1 MIAENVKK
9 DVERCRISVVFCT
22 FAPDIIKC
30 IKTMKLFDVYPL
42 FDVNIVKGKGCSV
55 WDDKGQEYLDLYG
68 GHAVISIGHS
78 HPHYIR
84 KVTEQLGQ
92 IGFYS
97 NSVINKLQEQLAERL
112 GTISGYDDYQLFL
125 INSGAEANEN
135 ALKLASFTNGR
146 TRVLSAQKAFHGR
159 TSLAV
164 EVTNNPKIIAPI
176 NDNGHVT
183 YLPLN
188 DLPAW
193 EAELQK
199 GDVCAVILECIQG
212 VGGIQL
218 ATKEFAQGLSAAC
231 QKYGTILICD
241 EIQCGY
247 GRSGKFFAHQWLDI
261 RPDIITVAKGIANGF
276 PMGGVLI
283 SPAFKPVYGQLGTTF
298 GGNHLAC
305 AAALAV
311 LDVFEQENLVE
322 NAREVGEYL
331 MTQIKNIQSP
341 HITDIR
347 GRGLMIGIDLD
358 IPHKDV
364 RQPLIYQEHCFTGCA
379 GTNVLR
385 LLPPLCLTK
394 QEADEFIEKLTKVLK
409 TL

>member
-1 MIAENVKK
+1 
-9 DVERCRISVVFCT
+9 
-22 FAPDIIKC
+22 
-30 IKTMKLFDVYPL
+30 MKLFDVYPL
-42 FDVNIVKGKGCSV
+42 FDVNIVKGKGCKV

-68 GHAVISIGHS
+68 GHAVISIGHA
-78 HPHYIR
+78 HPHYIS
-84 KVTEQLGQ
+84 KVNEQLGKL
-92 IGFYS
+92 GFYS
-97 NSVINKLQEQLAERL
+97 NSVVNKLQVELAERL
-112 GTISGYDDYQLFL
+112 GRISGYDDYQLFL

-146 TRVLSAQKAFHGR
+146 TRVLSAAKAFHGR

-176 NDNGHVT
+176 NANGHVT

-193 EAELQK
+193 EKELAK

-218 ATKEFAQGLSAAC
+218 ATEEFAQGLAAAC
-231 QKYGTILICD
+231 KKHGTVLICD

-247 GRSGKFFAHQWLDI
+247 GRSGKFFAHQWLGI

-283 SPAFKPVYGQLGTTF
+283 SPNFKPVYGQLGTTF

-311 LDVFEQENLVE
+311 LDVFEEEHLVE
-322 NAREVGEYL
+322 NARVVGDYL
-331 MTQIKNIQSP
+331 INEIKKVNSDRIK
-341 HITDIR
+341 DVR

-358 IPHKDV
+358 VPHQEV
-364 RQPLIYQEHCFTGCA
+364 RKPLIYEQHCFTGCA
-379 GTNVLR
+379 GTNILR

-394 QEADEFIEKLTKVLK
+394 AEADDFIARLK
-409 TL
+409 KCL